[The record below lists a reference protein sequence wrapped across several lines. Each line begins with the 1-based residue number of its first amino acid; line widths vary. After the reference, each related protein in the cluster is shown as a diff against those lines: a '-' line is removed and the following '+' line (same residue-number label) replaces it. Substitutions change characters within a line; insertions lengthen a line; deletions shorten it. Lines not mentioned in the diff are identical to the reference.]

1 MFGYMLFKKGEQP
14 YKTPQEF
21 QQKAREDIQNHLR
34 NLSSQPTSSNKNTL
48 HNRNDSSKNYT
59 KSPLLQKHNEQPN
72 AELNN
77 KDSSPLT
84 YGSSP
89 LRNTLTVSNP
99 ADSSDE
105 YSSIDSGKSGCSLSH
120 ESAQM
125 LLNQQQE
132 SLNRLFSRTSTQGNS
147 LFTNDMNSIYTATT
161 SNTNITQ
168 HGTLLNN
175 ILPLSEALPKDF
187 SDYYSPDLDVEK
199 FSNGRPVFTR
209 RPLKNWELNDLRSLL
224 IYPEIKP
231 EWNGKIPEVSSPYPN
246 IHFRIQIIPNYFA
259 DLQIIQYLVH
269 SDIYKEA
276 KLDFEFRQKTAT
288 FIVQRARLRHR
299 QILID
304 SFDVDPSTFHPET
317 YLSGDIKLDCY
328 FKFEW
333 RNIIENY
340 LLNLGIENECR
351 IEFKSRI
358 SKLKK
363 ITQDK
368 RNIKGKSNMSLK
380 NNLYKKVLIENK
392 SAIDETLKIN
402 VWKEVKANVYKM
414 LNMEGLEAN

>member
-1 MFGYMLFKKGEQP
+1 MFGYMLFKKNEQP
-14 YKTPQEF
+14 YKTPPEF
-21 QQKAREDIQNHLR
+21 QQRAREDIENHLR
-34 NLSSQPTSSNKNTL
+34 NLSSQTTITDRSNTNKNNAKSSLIQRHTEKS
-48 HNRNDSSKNYT
+48 NNDIVNKN
-59 KSPLLQKHNEQPN
+59 
-72 AELNN
+72 
-77 KDSSPLT
+77 SSPLT

-89 LRNTLTVSNP
+89 LRNTLTVSNNTE
-99 ADSSDE
+99 SVDE

-120 ESAQM
+120 ESAQI

-132 SLNRLFSRTSTQGNS
+132 SLNRLFSRTSTQQNS
-147 LFTNDMNSIYTATT
+147 LFTNDINSLYT
-161 SNTNITQ
+161 SNTLNTNTTQ
-168 HGTLLNN
+168 QPISMNN
-175 ILPLSEALPKDF
+175 VLPLNEALPKDF
-187 SDYYSPDLDVEK
+187 SDYYSPDLDVDK
-199 FSNGRPVFTR
+199 FSNGRP
-209 RPLKNWELNDLRSLL
+209 
-224 IYPEIKP
+224 
-231 EWNGKIPEVSSPYPN
+231 
-246 IHFRIQIIPNYFA
+246 
-259 DLQIIQYLVH
+259 IIQYLVH

-276 KLDFEFRQKTAT
+276 KLDLEFREKTAT

-304 SFDVDPSTFHPET
+304 SFNIDPSAFNPET
-317 YLSGDIKLDCY
+317 HLLGDIKLDCY

-368 RNIKGKSNMSLK
+368 GNIKGKSSLSLK
-380 NNLYKKVLIENK
+380 NNLYKKVLLENK

-402 VWKEVKANVYKM
+402 IWKEVKANVYKM
-414 LNMEGLEAN
+414 LNMDGLEVS